1 MTPGARLQAAI
12 ELLDEVEVTPRPAD
26 AVISA
31 FFRARRFIGAKDRAA
46 VAETVYG
53 VLRRHARLRWWF
65 TQSVR
70 NGTPTQWQAQRIM
83 LDAIAPLLDPVPVAG
98 EVVFWPD
105 FAHKTLEDL
114 YDEACWT
121 TVNGVTGLRAYVRG
135 SSAV

>member
-1 MTPGARLQAAI
+1 MSHLHVSLDASSPPCIQQRPDDPGARLQAAI

-65 TQSVR
+65 TH
-70 NGTPTQWQAQRIM
+70 
-83 LDAIAPLLDPVPVAG
+83 AG
-98 EVVFWPD
+98 GFP
-105 FAHKTLEDL
+105 
-114 YDEACWT
+114 
-121 TVNGVTGLRAYVRG
+121 
-135 SSAV
+135 